1 VIFSFLFFV
10 VLGANISNMRCIY
23 YSYCY
28 YYYYLQKHEAH
39 VLTPYLEF
47 NTCLSGVSRCSVAAA
62 AAAAA
67 ADADSIISFL
77 MSSARR

>member
-1 VIFSFLFFV
+1 
-10 VLGANISNMRCIY
+10 MRCIY

-47 NTCLSGVSRCSVAAA
+47 NTCLSGVSRCSLAAA

-67 ADADSIISFL
+67 ADADSIISFAGCPL
-77 MSSARR
+77 LDARKQVTAADNIST